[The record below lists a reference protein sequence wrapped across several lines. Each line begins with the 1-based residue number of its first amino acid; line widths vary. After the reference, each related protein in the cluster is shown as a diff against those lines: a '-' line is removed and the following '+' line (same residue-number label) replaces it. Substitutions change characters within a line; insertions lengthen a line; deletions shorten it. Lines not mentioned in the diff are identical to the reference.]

1 MCLSLHLLHARHTP
15 FYVSLFLPVTTTCTI
30 CITLRGMSYISCY
43 SIFTSE
49 LIPSLSLPYS
59 PAAAYE
65 PPPDILFVLPVDRK
79 VLTSRTRKVYSS
91 EHGLKLRVSN
101 DYWSGDNKSHGLHV
115 CLGAAM
121 HYSQTFPQ
129 VLLCRYS

>member
-1 MCLSLHLLHARHTP
+1 MYNILEECHTFPATPLSLY
-15 FYVSLFLPVTTTCTI
+15 FYFPT
-30 CITLRGMSYISCY
+30 
-43 SIFTSE
+43 
-49 LIPSLSLPYS
+49 PSLSLPYS

-91 EHGLKLRVSN
+91 EHGLKLRVSH